1 MVFQSLREYDSID
14 RIKDKEERFLRKGQ
28 ITKKLMDWIKDR
40 PVRAKSHFKKS
51 TKEIIDLLK
60 QIEVALK

>member
-14 RIKDKEERFLRKGQ
+14 RM
-28 ITKKLMDWIKDR
+28 MDWIKDR